1 MGENSYFYTL
11 KHLRFNK
18 KHFSTFMMNF
28 IGDFPCKLDAKG
40 RLSLPSAFKKQMIA
54 DGQENFVIKKDI
66 FEKCL
71 VLYPMKEWQEQ
82 VEHLK
87 TKINPYNREQ
97 SKFLREFHRGKAELT
112 LDLAG
117 RVLIPK
123 RLLEI
128 ITAGKELVLAGL
140 DSKIEIWTKEA
151 YNSMETN
158 EDDFAA
164 LVEKIMI

>member
-1 MGENSYFYTL
+1 MI
-11 KHLRFNK
+11 
-18 KHFSTFMMNF
+18 NF

-40 RLSLPSAFKKQMIA
+40 RLSLPAAFKKQMLA
-54 DGQENFVIKKDI
+54 VGQENFVVKKDI

-87 TKINPYNREQ
+87 EKINPYNREH
-97 SKFLREFHRGKAELT
+97 SKFLREFHRGKAELS
-112 LDLAG
+112 LDSSG

-128 ITAGKELVLAGL
+128 ISAGKELILAGL

-151 YNSMETN
+151 YENAETN

-164 LVEKIMI
+164 LAEKIMI